1 MLAISKLLN
10 QILNSNLKIISIIII
25 FLLLSPV
32 ISIIISSFQNTYDL
46 WLHLINSRLK
56 YYLYNTFMLMLGVCI
71 TTFVIGVSLAWLVCR
86 YNFYMKNI
94 IEWALLLPLALPSYI
109 VAYCYTDFFEYSGV
123 VQTILRDLF
132 NFSSPS
138 DYYFPEIRSLGG
150 AVFVISFVL
159 YPYVYL
165 ITKVAFKST
174 PSSLIEFAE
183 ISGKNIFYFVSLPLA
198 KPAIVAGLSLVL
210 METVSDFGTVDFFAV
225 ETITLGIFNLWLG
238 MNNLASASQLALVG
252 FTFVIVLLALELYA
266 RKKQK
271 FNDPKFNTHN
281 FFNIQVS
288 KSKNIIIFSICVMPI
303 LFGFL
308 IPVLILIE
316 NSLNY
321 FHLENF
327 NYLVTVAQNSFFI
340 SFTTATII
348 ILLSIILTVSIKY
361 QNFKGF
367 NFLST
372 IAGIGYAFPGII
384 IALGT
389 LFFISFIEKFINLSL
404 EIFSIDLNL
413 ILIGTYF
420 LLIFA
425 YVSRFN
431 AVSFGAINSGIN
443 RLPPN
448 LLEASRSLGNPFWYS
463 FRKVILPLLRPSIL
477 TAFILAFVDII
488 KELPITLLLRP
499 FNFETLATYVYQY
512 ANDEMLERA
521 SSAALLIVIIG
532 LLPILFINKIMNI
545 NKKII

>member
-1 MLAISKLLN
+1 MDYNNSINKNFYNFWKNINKTLFFLIFSLFLLGLFFSLVSTSLIASDKLDTNSYYFFYRHLFYIIIAFFILITFSSIDTKSLIKLSYFLFFLSLFFLILVPIIGVEVKGSKRWIDLPFLPRFQPIEIVKPFFIILA
-10 QILNSNLKIISIIII
+10 SIILSSEKNRNIYLKFLLS
-25 FLLLSPV
+25 FLLLLP
-32 ISIIISSFQNTYDL
+32 IIL
-46 WLHLINSRLK
+46 LLINQPD
-56 YYLYNTFMLMLGVCI
+56 
-71 TTFVIGVSLAWLVCR
+71 IGQTLLIFLTWFSLI
-86 YNFYMKNI
+86 FI
-94 IEWALLLPLALPSYI
+94 
-109 VAYCYTDFFEYSGV
+109 SGV
-123 VQTILRDLF
+123 
-132 NFSSPS
+132 
-138 DYYFPEIRSLGG
+138 
-150 AVFVISFVL
+150 
-159 YPYVYL
+159 
-165 ITKVAFKST
+165 
-174 PSSLIEFAE
+174 
-183 ISGKNIFYFVSLPLA
+183 
-198 KPAIVAGLSLVL
+198 
-210 METVSDFGTVDFFAV
+210 
-225 ETITLGIFNLWLG
+225 
-238 MNNLASASQLALVG
+238 
-252 FTFVIVLLALELYA
+252 
-266 RKKQK
+266 
-271 FNDPKFNTHN
+271 
-281 FFNIQVS
+281 
-288 KSKNIIIFSICVMPI
+288 NIIIFSICVMPI

-327 NYLVTVAQNSFFI
+327 NQLFTIAQNSFFI

-389 LFFISFIEKFINLSL
+389 LFFISFVEKYVNLSL

-413 ILIGTYF
+413 ILIGSYF

-431 AVSFGAINSGIN
+431 AVSFGAINSGLN

-545 NKKII
+545 NKKIM